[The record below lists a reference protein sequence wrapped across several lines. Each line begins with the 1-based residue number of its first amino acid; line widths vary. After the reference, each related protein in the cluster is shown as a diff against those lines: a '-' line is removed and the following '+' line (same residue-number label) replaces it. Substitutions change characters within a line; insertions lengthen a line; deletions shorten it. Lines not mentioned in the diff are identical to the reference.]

1 MTDLLAAALSLAAAG
16 VPVFPCKWRG
26 PSRKSPLTL
35 RGFHDAT
42 CHAPTL
48 RAWWRAWPQALLGM
62 PTGTAS
68 GTAVIDVDPQ
78 GLPWLY
84 AKSLKRSLP
93 PTRTHRSPRGGYHLV
108 YQCPEVP
115 IRNSAS
121 KLAAGVDTRGEGGY
135 VILPPSPGYE
145 VWDESPPAPFPRWV
159 IAALGRK
166 KTAPGTAVSGAML
179 PLDRFVLASPEGQRN
194 TRLFWAACRAGERG
208 EADDARQRLIAAAIA
223 AGLPL
228 IEAEKTVA
236 SGLARGGRGGT

>member
-1 MTDLLAAALSLAAAG
+1 MTDLLAAACALAAAG

-26 PSRKSPLTL
+26 PSRKSPLTPH
-35 RGFHDAT
+35 GFADAT
-42 CHAPTL
+42 LELTRL
-48 RAWWRAWPQALLGM
+48 RAWWRRWPEALIGM
-62 PTGTAS
+62 PTGPAS

-84 AKSLKRSLP
+84 ARSMKRSLP
-93 PTRTHRSPRGGYHLV
+93 PTRIHRTPRGGYHLV
-108 YQCPEVP
+108 YQCPNPP
-115 IRNSAS
+115 IHNSAS

-159 IAALGRK
+159 ARALNRK
-166 KTAPGTAVSGAML
+166 KPAPGKLVSGPGL

-208 EADDARQRLIAAAIA
+208 EAEDARQRLIAAAIA